1 MEHRAVA
8 AKMKHVLRVVT
19 ELAVPLPLFLGAGT
33 VVWPEA
39 WVFLAIFYLLTGAV
53 WWMLAVKNPALLRER
68 MSSVNQKDQPSWDK
82 ILMALIGILMLAWL
96 VLMGIDAVRFRWSHV
111 PVPLQLLGLATIVAS
126 SLLMF
131 WTFRVNSYLAA
142 VVKIQDEGHQ
152 VVSTGPYAHVRH
164 PLYASVIPALPSVAL
179 LLGSWWGLIASPVLI
194 LLYVLRTFLED
205 QKLQLELKGYVEY
218 SRTVRY
224 RLIPG
229 IW

>member
-8 AKMKHVLRVVT
+8 AKMKLVARIVI
-19 ELAVPLPLFLGAGT
+19 ELAVPLSLFLGAGT
-33 VVWPEA
+33 VVWLEA
-39 WVFLAIFYLLTGAV
+39 WVLLAIFYLLTGAV
-53 WWMLAVKNPALLRER
+53 WWMLAVKNPDLWRER
-68 MSSVNQKDQPSWDK
+68 MSSINQEDQPIWDK
-82 ILMALIGILMLAWL
+82 TLMALIGILMLAWM

-111 PVPLQLLGLATIVAS
+111 PLPLQLLGLAGSVAS

-131 WTFRVNSYLAA
+131 WTFYENSYLAA

-164 PLYASVIPALPSVAL
+164 PLYASVIPVLPSVAL
-179 LLGSWWGLIASPVLI
+179 LLGSWWGLITSPVLI
-194 LLYVLRTFLED
+194 LLYVLRTSLED
-205 QKLQLELKGYVEY
+205 QKLQRELKGYLEY
-218 SRTVRY
+218 SQKVRY